1 MQPNQELYL
10 DEDGKLTFKENKIVS
25 YLLEYGGIDLNHLRG
40 IEFPQNDREQFAQL
54 IGYPHSGYGELSY
67 VSDESYNQT
76 KKEYNETKST
86 DKSIEVINII
96 EIRSGFIFSI
106 KSFKLEDL
114 SEAKE
119 YFIMKIEKEFEI
131 MLDDDNIEFI
141 LNEEEY
147 MEDGSGFKLMT
158 SLKD

>member
-10 DEDGKLTFKENKIVS
+10 DTDGKIKFKENKIVN
-25 YLLEYGGIDLNHLRG
+25 YILNHGGIDLNHLRS
-40 IEFPQNDREQFAQL
+40 IEFPQDDREQFAQL
-54 IGYPHSGYGELSY
+54 IGYPHSGYGELNYVTDKSY
-67 VSDESYNQT
+67 YQT
-76 KKEYNETKST
+76 QKEYNDKNSN

-96 EIRSGFIFSI
+96 EIRSGFLFSV
-106 KSFKLEDL
+106 KSFKLENL

-131 MLDDDNIEFI
+131 ILDEDNIEFI
-141 LNEEEY
+141 LNDEEY